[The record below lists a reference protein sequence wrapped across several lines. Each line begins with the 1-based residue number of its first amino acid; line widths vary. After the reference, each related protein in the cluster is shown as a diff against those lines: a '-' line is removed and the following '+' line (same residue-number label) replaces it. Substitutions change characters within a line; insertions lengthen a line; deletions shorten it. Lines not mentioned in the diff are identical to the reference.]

1 MISNHQ
7 SFATARAYA
16 DPTGAIVERFF
27 PMVRKLAWHLHGSAR
42 SDIEPEDLVQAGL
55 VALTEC
61 AQRHTGS
68 DADGFAAYAKIRVKG
83 AMIDQL
89 RRSAPLSRGA
99 IQRRREIRQAE
110 SRLWSQLGR
119 EPSSTELAE
128 AMGIETQELH
138 AMRTASEPLHFDS
151 IDETYSDADIAF
163 RDQSEDAFAML
174 VSHENREALIGAIAG
189 LPERLQLVIQ
199 LYFVEEFN
207 LSEIAGI
214 LGVTVPR
221 VHQLKDQALQKIR
234 TELVSTGMDAPE

>member
-1 MISNHQ
+1 
-7 SFATARAYA
+7 
-16 DPTGAIVERFF
+16 
-27 PMVRKLAWHLHGSAR
+27 
-42 SDIEPEDLVQAGL
+42 
-55 VALTEC
+55 
-61 AQRHTGS
+61 
-68 DADGFAAYAKIRVKG
+68 
-83 AMIDQL
+83 
-89 RRSAPLSRGA
+89 
-99 IQRRREIRQAE
+99 
-110 SRLWSQLGR
+110 
-119 EPSSTELAE
+119 
-128 AMGIETQELH
+128 
-138 AMRTASEPLHFDS
+138 MRTASEPLHFDS

-234 TELVSTGMDAPE
+234 TELVSAGMDAPE